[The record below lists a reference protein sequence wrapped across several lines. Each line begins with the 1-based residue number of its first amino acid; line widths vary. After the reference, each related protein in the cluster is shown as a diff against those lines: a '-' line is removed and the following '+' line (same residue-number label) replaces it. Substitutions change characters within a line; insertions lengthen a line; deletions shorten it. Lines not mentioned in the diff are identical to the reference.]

1 MMDESE
7 MRELRETADCGCI
20 KGMGLGKPFTVQL
33 IPDLKSLSPLLGPV
47 FPSRCTSS
55 QRQDFVAIFGTSRN
69 LEERILSLFTAPE
82 NCFSTSL
89 SVRTLPDTHRED
101 PVMEETCSTERVGG
115 GAGLV

>member
-1 MMDESE
+1 
-7 MRELRETADCGCI
+7 
-20 KGMGLGKPFTVQL
+20 MGLGKPFTVQL